1 MKKRNVSKQYTMGL
15 NELQMAEQ
23 FQNFNF
29 NSLFNSS
36 NSSNSLFNSN
46 SSNTR
51 TRQTLKNLKKPN
63 YEGPWSGIH
72 PSIKQQ
78 LIQKYMN
85 KPINHIL
92 KNNIYSPSIKK
103 GIIKGIT
110 ELKKN
115 NKSPNTKKS
124 PPKTKKSPPKT
135 KTKKPLTK
143 SQILQIHLR
152 AVRNKH
158 K

>member
-1 MKKRNVSKQYTMGL
+1 MNKNKNKNNNKRNVSENYTMGKYTMGL
-15 NELQMAEQ
+15 NELKMAEQ
-23 FQNFNF
+23 FPNFNF

-51 TRQTLKNLKKPN
+51 TRQTLKNIRKPN

-92 KNNIYSPSIKK
+92 KNNNYSPSIKAGISK
-103 GIIKGIT
+103 GIK
-110 ELKKN
+110 EFKK
-115 NKSPNTKKS
+115 KK
-124 PPKTKKSPPKT
+124 
-135 KTKKPLTK
+135 
-143 SQILQIHLR
+143 
-152 AVRNKH
+152 
-158 K
+158 

>member
-1 MKKRNVSKQYTMGL
+1 MKKRNVSKQYTMGR
-15 NELQMAEQ
+15 NELKMAEQ
-23 FQNFNF
+23 FPNFNF

-51 TRQTLKNLKKPN
+51 TRQTLKNIRKPN

-72 PSIKQQ
+72 PSIKQK

-103 GIIKGIT
+103 GIIKGSYPT
-110 ELKKN
+110 FPK
-115 NKSPNTKKS
+115 
-124 PPKTKKSPPKT
+124 PKTATFFKLDPSIFARHCFR
-135 KTKKPLTK
+135 KP
-143 SQILQIHLR
+143 QGDFGECD
-152 AVRNKH
+152 
-158 K
+158 